1 MADDINNDSLLELY
15 LYESTSLLD
24 SLDDILL
31 SAEEEGDLS
40 NENVN
45 EIFRIM
51 HTIKGSSS
59 MMAYTGIADVSHKT
73 EDLFAGIR
81 NNGLDKE
88 WFDELFDVV
97 LAVSD
102 FLKTEVNK
110 VQEGLTLE
118 TEIAPLTAVLLNLT
132 EKIRAG
138 AVEEPKPDL
147 GRMLGGQPSMP
158 PEPEPAAL
166 KIPEPAATLSQP
178 EPMASMPQP
187 EPLPDSRDH
196 APEPMHYAQEPEPV
210 RHSPEPMHYAPG
222 PEPMPYSPE
231 PMRYSPGAE
240 PLYPYEPAPYDHEQ
254 EPYHRSPA
262 PVSHLE
268 AYMPEAPEGGRM
280 LGAEPVV
287 RPLTPTEPPEQNEIT
302 ADISKVTSRAAESAP
317 DERDTCC
324 LHIYFN
330 EGSKMENIRAFML
343 INKLN
348 EKGTVNR
355 TIPANPEADPDA
367 ANAIIEHGFY
377 VSYTT
382 TLFRE
387 QIETLVKGTLSVESV
402 SFVRKLPDDA
412 GGAEASARPQKPE
425 LRPQPA
431 PTEFV
436 PEYAAPQ
443 PPRPEPAQEF
453 PKPQPQPQPA
463 ARPAPEQP
471 SQAPPQHPMQW
482 SLPESETL
490 PEYHP
495 PERPVFIDITTQ
507 SPEAHVPKEK
517 PRIIYQPDPPTAQ
530 IPKEPVMPPAPIMPV
545 QPRPPQGQ
553 AEPSQSSIP
562 HANQNIISV
571 ELKKLDALL
580 DLVGEIVINESIV
593 TQNPE
598 LEGLELTNFNKAA
611 HQLDKLT
618 NELQDTVMS
627 IRMLPVAIVFQRM
640 RRIVRDMSKSL
651 GKEANLI
658 LVGEATEVDK
668 TIIDA
673 LSDPIMHLIRN
684 SMDHAIETPTERMAA
699 GKSAN
704 GHIILSAQ
712 NSGGD
717 VIISISD
724 DGKGLDKTM
733 IMNKA
738 RARGLLRKPEN
749 EYSDKEIFNM
759 LMAPGF
765 STREDVS
772 EYSGRGVGLDVV
784 KSNIE
789 KIGGSVTIE
798 SKVGLGTNVI
808 MKIPLTLA
816 IISCMEIVIG
826 KEIYSIPI
834 NNIRE
839 SFKAPAGQ
847 LIKDPTGC
855 EMIMLRG
862 QAYPIIRLYDT
873 FGCEGA
879 KTSIEDGILVLVDAG
894 DHNACILADRL
905 VGKYQVVVKPLP
917 LFLNRFGVKRSG
929 ISGCTIM
936 GTGNI
941 SLIIN
946 VRELVN

>member
-15 LYESTSLLD
+15 LYESTSLLE

-31 SAEEEGDLS
+31 SAEEEGNLTS
-40 NENVN
+40 ENVN

-59 MMAYTGIADVSHKT
+59 MMAYTGIAEVSHKT
-73 EDLFAGIR
+73 EDLFALIR
-81 NNGLDKE
+81 NSGLDAT
-88 WFDELFDVV
+88 WFNDLFDVV

-110 VQEGLTLE
+110 VQEGLPLE
-118 TEIAPLTAVLLNLT
+118 TEIEPLTAVVVSLT
-132 EKIRAG
+132 NKMHEGVPEAP
-138 AVEEPKPDL
+138 APDL
-147 GRMLGGQPSMP
+147 GPTLGGAPAAAMPPPEPPPPLRQPEPVATIQQPEPVAFVQPPEPVAFVQPPEPVAFVQPPEPVAFVQP
-158 PEPEPAAL
+158 PEPEPV
-166 KIPEPAATLSQP
+166 PVPPAN
-178 EPMASMPQP
+178 MP
-187 EPLPDSRDH
+187 R
-196 APEPMHYAQEPEPV
+196 
-210 RHSPEPMHYAPG
+210 
-222 PEPMPYSPE
+222 
-231 PMRYSPGAE
+231 
-240 PLYPYEPAPYDHEQ
+240 
-254 EPYHRSPA
+254 
-262 PVSHLE
+262 LE
-268 AYMPEAPEGGRM
+268 EYMPEAPEGGRM
-280 LGAEPVV
+280 LGAEP
-287 RPLTPTEPPEQNEIT
+287 PANTWAPPHEPAAEQEQDELV
-302 ADISKVTSRAAESAP
+302 ADISKITARAAEGAAE
-317 DERDTCC
+317 ERETCY
-324 LHIYFN
+324 LHIHFN

-355 TIPANPEADPDA
+355 TIPANPETDPNS
-367 ANAIIEHGFY
+367 ANAIIERGFY
-377 VSYTT
+377 ISYTT

-402 SFVRKLPDDA
+402 SFVRRLPDEA
-412 GGAEASARPQKPE
+412 GAAEAGAKPQKPE

-431 PTEFV
+431 GLDEQ
-436 PEYAAPQ
+436 AA
-443 PPRPEPAQEF
+443 
-453 PKPQPQPQPA
+453 
-463 ARPAPEQP
+463 PAPEQHV
-471 SQAPPQHPMQW
+471 QAPEAQPEPRPQVYTQPEPPQVQRQEPQPMQW
-482 SLPESETL
+482 TTSEPAAQPE
-490 PEYHP
+490 PHA
-495 PERPVFIDITTQ
+495 PERPVFVDITKQ
-507 SPEAHVPKEK
+507 EPVPPQAAPEPPPQTAPIETPQPIPAAPIEAQPEK
-517 PRIIYQPDPPTAQ
+517 PAQP
-530 IPKEPVMPPAPIMPV
+530 EPAPAARPV
-545 QPRPPQGQ
+545 K
-553 AEPSQSSIP
+553 AEPAVPSVS
-562 HANQNIISV
+562 HTNQNIISV

-668 TIIDA
+668 TILDA

-684 SMDHAIETPTERMAA
+684 AMDHAIETPAARIDA
-699 GKSAN
+699 GKSVN

-724 DGKGLDKTM
+724 DGKGLDKDM
-733 IMNKA
+733 ILSKA
-738 RARGLLRKPEN
+738 RSRGLLRKPESD
-749 EYSDKEIFNM
+749 YTDKEIFNM

-772 EYSGRGVGLDVV
+772 EFSGRGVGLDVV

-789 KIGGSVTIE
+789 RIGGSVTIE
-798 SKVGLGTNVI
+798 SKMGLGTNVI

-839 SFKAPAGQ
+839 SFKADTGQ
-847 LIKDPTGC
+847 IITDPSGC

-873 FGCEGA
+873 FGCSDAITDIGE
-879 KTSIEDGILVLVDAG
+879 GILVLVDAG

-905 VGKYQVVVKPLP
+905 VGKFQVVVKPLP
-917 LFLNRFGVKRSG
+917 RFLNRFGVKRSG

-941 SLIIN
+941 SLIVN
-946 VRELVN
+946 VQELVD

>member
-1 MADDINNDSLLELY
+1 MSEEINNDSLLELY

-24 SLDDILL
+24 SLDNILL
-31 SAEEEGDLS
+31 SAEADGDLS
-40 NENVN
+40 TESVN

-51 HTIKGSSS
+51 HTIKGSSA
-59 MMAYTGIADVSHKT
+59 MMAYTGIAEVSHKT
-73 EDLFAGIR
+73 EDLFSAIR
-81 NNGLDKE
+81 NSGLNTA
-88 WFDELFDVV
+88 WFNELFDVM

-102 FLKTEVNK
+102 FLKTEVGK
-110 VQEGLTLE
+110 VQEGLPLE
-118 TEIAPLTAVLLNLT
+118 TEIEPLTAVVASLAAKMQ
-132 EKIRAG
+132 EDAP
-138 AVEEPKPDL
+138 EEPKPDL
-147 GRMLGGQPSMP
+147 GRTLGGMP
-158 PEPEPAAL
+158 APAPAPAPEPEPE
-166 KIPEPAATLSQP
+166 PEPI
-178 EPMASMPQP
+178 
-187 EPLPDSRDH
+187 
-196 APEPMHYAQEPEPV
+196 PEPV
-210 RHSPEPMHYAPG
+210 REI
-222 PEPMPYSPE
+222 
-231 PMRYSPGAE
+231 AE
-240 PLYPYEPAPYDHEQ
+240 PAT
-254 EPYHRSPA
+254 R
-262 PVSHLE
+262 LE
-268 AYMPEAPEGGRM
+268 DYMPEAPEGGRM
-280 LGAEPVV
+280 LGAEP
-287 RPLTPTEPPEQNEIT
+287 PETAWSPQPAESEPEPDELA
-302 ADISKVTSRAAESAP
+302 ADISKVTARASEAAP
-317 DERDTCC
+317 EGNETCF
-324 LHIYFN
+324 LHIHFN

-367 ANAIIEHGFY
+367 ANTIIERGFY

-402 SFVRKLPDDA
+402 SFLRRLPDDA
-412 GGAEASARPQKPE
+412 GAAEADAKPQP
-425 LRPQPA
+425 RPQPVAADEA
-431 PTEFV
+431 PE
-436 PEYAAPQ
+436 PEAPEMF
-443 PPRPEPAQEF
+443 PPEPEPAVMKE
-453 PKPQPQPQPA
+453 PEPVIEPQP
-463 ARPAPEQP
+463 R
-471 SQAPPQHPMQW
+471 PMQW
-482 SLPESETL
+482 PAAEHEEQ
-490 PEYHP
+490 PKHP
-495 PERPVFIDITTQ
+495 VAGRPVFIDVTKPAG
-507 SPEAHVPKEK
+507 PEPAPMPIPEPEPKTE
-517 PRIIYQPDPPTAQ
+517 PAPQPA
-530 IPKEPVMPPAPIMPV
+530 EPPALGPPPKPAPL
-545 QPRPPQGQ
+545 QAPRAGAESSQ
-553 AEPSQSSIP
+553 AGIT

-651 GKEANLI
+651 CKEANLI

-668 TIIDA
+668 TILDA

-684 SMDHAIETPTERMAA
+684 AMDHAIESPAERIDS
-699 GKSAN
+699 GKSVN

-724 DGKGLDKTM
+724 DGRGLDKNV
-733 IMNKA
+733 ILSKA
-738 RARGLLRKPEN
+738 RTRGLLRKPES
-749 EYSDKEIFNM
+749 EYTDKEIYNL

-798 SKVGLGTNVI
+798 SKIGLGTNVI

-839 SFKAPAGQ
+839 SFKASIGQ
-847 LIKDPTGC
+847 LITDPSGV

-862 QAYPIIRLYDT
+862 NAYPILRLYDA
-873 FGCEGA
+873 FGCDGA
-879 KTSIEDGILVLVDAG
+879 ITDITDGILVLVDAG

-917 LFLNRFGVKRSG
+917 LYLNKFGVKRSG

-946 VRELVN
+946 VQELVD

>member
-15 LYESTSLLD
+15 LYESTSLLE

-31 SAEEEGDLS
+31 SAEEEGNLS
-40 NENVN
+40 SENVN

-59 MMAYTGIADVSHKT
+59 MMAYTGIAEVSHKT
-73 EDLFAGIR
+73 EDLFDTIR
-81 NNGLDKE
+81 HSGLDAA
-88 WFDELFDVV
+88 WFNNLFDVV

-110 VQEGLTLE
+110 VQEGLPLE
-118 TEIAPLTAVLLNLT
+118 TAIEPLTATVINLT
-132 EKIRAG
+132 EKMREG
-138 AVEEPKPDL
+138 AAEEPKPDL
-147 GRMLGGQPSMP
+147 GRTLGGKPTIELPPLEPAEPLRQPEP
-158 PEPEPAAL
+158 VAAVQQPEPVPVPEPA
-166 KIPEPAATLSQP
+166 PAPPA
-178 EPMASMPQP
+178 
-187 EPLPDSRDH
+187 
-196 APEPMHYAQEPEPV
+196 
-210 RHSPEPMHYAPG
+210 
-222 PEPMPYSPE
+222 PMP
-231 PMRYSPGAE
+231 
-240 PLYPYEPAPYDHEQ
+240 PLEE
-254 EPYHRSPA
+254 
-262 PVSHLE
+262 
-268 AYMPEAPEGGRM
+268 YMPVAPEGGRM
-280 LGAEPVV
+280 LGAEP
-287 RPLTPTEPPEQNEIT
+287 PANTWSPPAEPAPEPGQDELV
-302 ADISKVTSRAAESAP
+302 ADISKVTARAAESTP
-317 DERDTCC
+317 DERETCY
-324 LHIYFN
+324 LHIHFN

-355 TIPANPEADPDA
+355 TIPANPETDPNS
-367 ANAIIEHGFY
+367 ANAIIERGFY

-402 SFVRKLPDDA
+402 SFVRRLPDETGTEAA
-412 GGAEASARPQKPE
+412 GAKPQKPE
-425 LRPQPA
+425 PRPQPA
-431 PTEFV
+431 DTDV
-436 PEYAAPQ
+436 QAAPA
-443 PPRPEPAQEF
+443 PEPAPQAQE
-453 PKPQPQPQPA
+453 PQP
-463 ARPAPEQP
+463 EQ
-471 SQAPPQHPMQW
+471 QAPRPQVYAQPEPPQQRQEPQPMQW
-482 SLPESETL
+482 TTTEPAAPPPPE
-490 PEYHP
+490 
-495 PERPVFIDITTQ
+495 PERPVFIDITKQ
-507 SPEAHVPKEK
+507 EPAPPQPAPEPAPQAA
-517 PRIIYQPDPPTAQ
+517 PI
-530 IPKEPVMPPAPIMPV
+530 EPAAAPAPAPVPAPIPEAPPERLTPPEPAPV
-545 QPRPPQGQ
+545 PRAAVADTAGTTV
-553 AEPSQSSIP
+553 P

-668 TIIDA
+668 TILDA

-684 SMDHAIETPTERMAA
+684 AMDHAIEIPSERVDA
-699 GKSAN
+699 GKSIN

-724 DGKGLDKTM
+724 DGKGLDKDL
-733 IMNKA
+733 ILSKA
-738 RARGLLRKPEN
+738 RMRGLLRKPEN
-749 EYSDKEIFNM
+749 EYTDKEIFNL

-772 EYSGRGVGLDVV
+772 EFSGRGVGLDVV

-798 SKVGLGTNVI
+798 SKIGLGTNVI

-826 KEIYSIPI
+826 NEIYSIPI

-839 SFKAPAGQ
+839 SFKADTGQ
-847 LIKDPTGC
+847 IITDPSGC

-873 FGCEGA
+873 FNCRDAITDIG
-879 KTSIEDGILVLVDAG
+879 DGILVLVDAG

-905 VGKYQVVVKPLP
+905 VGKFQVVVKPLP
-917 LFLNRFGVKRSG
+917 IYLNRFGVKRSG

-941 SLIIN
+941 SLIVN
-946 VRELVN
+946 VQELVD